1 MKLYLSSFRLGNET
15 EKLKNMVGA
24 NGKAAIIHNS
34 LDFSTNLERLAK
46 SKIDE
51 ANDLKSLG
59 FKPSELDLRDY
70 FGKTGR
76 LREKL
81 KEFGL
86 LWVRGGNTFV
96 LRRAM
101 RQSGFDEIIKDYVGK
116 DTLVYAGYSAGVC
129 VLSPTLRGL
138 ELVDDPNIVP
148 SGYDKQIIW
157 EGIGLINYSIAPHYK
172 SDHPESA
179 AVSKEVEY
187 FIENKIPFIA
197 LHDSEVIIET
207 V

>member
-59 FKPSELDLRDY
+59 FKPSELDLKDY
-70 FGKTGR
+70 F
-76 LREKL
+76 
-81 KEFGL
+81 
-86 LWVRGGNTFV
+86 
-96 LRRAM
+96 
-101 RQSGFDEIIKDYVGK
+101 GK

-197 LHDSEVIIET
+197 LHDS
-207 V
+207 